1 MWGEKNKEISLV
13 QQEFKYFDSVCVCFT
28 ANQTK
33 LYLTCSNIW
42 TRYLSRSG
50 MVRGGKPARVCH
62 LWILS
67 KPRRGFL
74 TTFHRSA
81 QSAALD
87 DEDWAPMA
95 PSCSRDA
102 AKTLTFLLLFPEDP
116 VQEAPLMFCLPV
128 KRSPPRLGL
137 QSPQYLSRSSLFSF
151 EYHILSRDAAAH
163 TLNNANIENFPF
175 PLTFLRN

>member
-1 MWGEKNKEISLV
+1 MT
-13 QQEFKYFDSVCVCFT
+13 VCVCVFHGEPNKVVFNLQQHLD
-28 ANQTK
+28 AIPQPVWN
-33 LYLTCSNIW
+33 S
-42 TRYLSRSG
+42 S
-50 MVRGGKPARVCH
+50 GGKPASVCH

-102 AKTLTFLLLFPEDP
+102 AKTLTFLLLIPEDP
-116 VQEAPLMFCLPV
+116 VQGAPLMFCLPV
-128 KRSPPRLGL
+128 KRYPPSLRPTITAVVIPFLFVLIRISYFVSGRCSPHAQQR
-137 QSPQYLSRSSLFSF
+137 Q
-151 EYHILSRDAAAH
+151 H
-163 TLNNANIENFPF
+163 
-175 PLTFLRN
+175 